1 MPVVWF
7 FMGCTLQ
14 SRSYRFIFFVDSV
27 DDCNHSY
34 DCRFIALLCLATYG
48 DEQAVEN
55 VNKEA
60 FQNG

>member
-1 MPVVWF
+1 
-7 FMGCTLQ
+7 
-14 SRSYRFIFFVDSV
+14 VDSV

-55 VNKEA
+55 VE
-60 FQNG
+60 

>member
-1 MPVVWF
+1 MPVVGF

-14 SRSYRFIFFVDSV
+14 SHSYRFIFFVDSV

-55 VNKEA
+55 VE
-60 FQNG
+60 